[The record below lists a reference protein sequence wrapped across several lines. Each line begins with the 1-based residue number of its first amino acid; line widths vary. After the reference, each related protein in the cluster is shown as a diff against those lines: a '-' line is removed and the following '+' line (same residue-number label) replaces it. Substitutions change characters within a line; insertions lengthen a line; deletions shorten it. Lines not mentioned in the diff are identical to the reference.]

1 MPWPVALPSW
11 RGARNVAR
19 RTRLRTRVLLLTAAF
34 AIALF
39 AITFGLS
46 WRAQVAQER
55 WSRLVG
61 VETRAI
67 ATLEELI
74 RAQNAYRA
82 SVALAA
88 APAGPP
94 AARWQSSNTAAGPA
108 AVQPASRRRYEPA
121 NYRIVSQL
129 LESDSLRT
137 IDTAALRRRMA
148 TFTAVLADATSTPRE
163 IDTESLRVVAEA
175 QRIIDERKREIARQL
190 PMLERETRELMSA
203 GLAVAWI
210 LIICSFAA
218 VQVTLRKVVL
228 PIEQLSHAADRIAAG
243 DLGARAPI
251 AGDREIARL
260 AAAVNHM
267 ADELKAHA
275 RTDEL
280 TNLPNFRAFR
290 ERIDLEIER
299 AERYPERFGILII
312 DLDRFKKY
320 NDTYGHL
327 AGNEALQRVA
337 RVIRETVRTVDFPA
351 RYGGEEFAVI
361 VPQIDGV
368 ALAAIAERIRAG
380 VEAMPAPAGGAQVTV
395 SIGAAIYP
403 EDGTTADALF
413 HAADERLYAA
423 KGGGRNRVVAALGAA
438 LSVVG

>member
-1 MPWPVALPSW
+1 
-11 RGARNVAR
+11 VAR

-46 WRAQVAQER
+46 WRAQIAQER

-67 ATLEELI
+67 GTLEELI

-82 SVALAA
+82 HATIGSA
-88 APAGPP
+88 
-94 AARWQSSNTAAGPA
+94 
-108 AVQPASRRRYEPA
+108 A

-129 LESDSLRT
+129 LESDSLHT
-137 IDTAALRRRMA
+137 IDTAALRRRMS
-148 TFTAVLADATSTPRE
+148 TFTAVLADATSTSQE
-163 IDTESLRVVAEA
+163 IDVESQRVVAEA
-175 QRIIDERKREIARQL
+175 QRIIDERKREVARQL
-190 PMLERETRELMSA
+190 PMLERETHELMSA
-203 GLAVAWI
+203 GLAIAWI
-210 LIICSFAA
+210 IIICSFAA
-218 VQVTLRKVVL
+218 VQVTLRKVVR
-228 PIEQLSHAADRIAAG
+228 PIEDLSLAADLIASG
-243 DLGARAPI
+243 DLGARAPV
-251 AGDREIARL
+251 AGDFEVARL

-280 TNLPNFRAFR
+280 TSLPNFRAFR

-299 AERYPERFGILII
+299 AERYPERFGILIL

-327 AGNEALQRVA
+327 AGNDALQRVA
-337 RVIRETVRTVDFPA
+337 RAIREAVRAVDFPA

-361 VPQIDGV
+361 LPQLDAP
-368 ALAAIAERIRAG
+368 ALAAIAERIRATI
-380 VEAMPAPAGGAQVTV
+380 EAMPAPSDGAQVTV
-395 SIGAAIYP
+395 SIGAAMYP
-403 EDGTTADALF
+403 DDGTTPDALF
-413 HAADERLYAA
+413 RAADQRLYAA
-423 KGGGRNRVVAALGAA
+423 KEGGRNRVVGVTALRAFSA
-438 LSVVG
+438 Q

>member
-1 MPWPVALPSW
+1 
-11 RGARNVAR
+11 VAR

-67 ATLEELI
+67 GVLEELI
-74 RAQNAYRA
+74 RAQNAYRRN
-82 SVALAA
+82 AA
-88 APAGPP
+88 E
-94 AARWQSSNTAAGPA
+94 PA
-108 AVQPASRRRYEPA
+108 AVQPASRRRYE

-137 IDTAALRRRMA
+137 IDTAALRRRMS
-148 TFTAVLADATSTPRE
+148 TFTAVLSDATSTSDE
-163 IDTESLRVVAEA
+163 IDTESQRVVAEA

-190 PMLERETRELMSA
+190 PMLERDSHELMSA
-203 GLAVAWI
+203 GLAIAWI
-210 LIICSFAA
+210 IIICSFAA
-218 VQVTLRKVVL
+218 VQVTLRKVVR
-228 PIEQLSHAADRIAAG
+228 PIEDLSLAADSIASG
-243 DLGARAPI
+243 DLGARAPV
-251 AGDREIARL
+251 AGDFEVARL

-280 TNLPNFRAFR
+280 TSLPNFRAFR

-299 AERYPERFGILII
+299 AERYPERFGILIL

-327 AGNEALQRVA
+327 AGNDALQCVA
-337 RVIRETVRTVDFPA
+337 RAIREAVRAVDFPA

-361 VPQIDGV
+361 LPQLDAP
-368 ALAAIAERIRAG
+368 ALAAIAERIRATI
-380 VEAMPAPAGGAQVTV
+380 EAMPAPAGGAQVTV
-395 SIGAAIYP
+395 SIGAAMYP
-403 EDGTTADALF
+403 DDGTAPDALF
-413 HAADERLYAA
+413 RAADERLYAA
-423 KGGGRNRVVAALGAA
+423 KEGGRNRVVGPNGRRPA
-438 LSVVG
+438 LSAG

>member
-1 MPWPVALPSW
+1 M
-11 RGARNVAR
+11 AR

-46 WRAQVAQER
+46 WRAQMAQEK

-67 ATLEELI
+67 GTLEELI

-82 SVALAA
+82 
-88 APAGPP
+88 
-94 AARWQSSNTAAGPA
+94 
-108 AVQPASRRRYEPA
+108 RYDHA

-137 IDTAALRRRMA
+137 IDTSALRRRMFN
-148 TFTAVLADATSTPRE
+148 FTAALADSTSTPQE
-163 IDTESLRVVAEA
+163 IDTESHRVVAES

-210 LIICSFAA
+210 IIICSFAA
-218 VQVTLRKVVL
+218 VQVTLRKVVR
-228 PIEQLSHAADRIAAG
+228 PIEDLSIAADAIASG
-243 DLGARAPI
+243 DLAARAPV
-251 AGDREIARL
+251 AGDFEVARL

-280 TNLPNFRAFR
+280 TSLPNFRAFR

-299 AERYPERFGILII
+299 AERYPERFGILIL

-320 NDTYGHL
+320 NDTWGHL
-327 AGNEALQRVA
+327 AGNDALQRVA
-337 RVIRETVRTVDFPA
+337 RVIREAVRAVDFPA

-361 VPQIDGV
+361 LPQLDAP
-368 ALAAIAERIRAG
+368 ALAAIAERIRATI
-380 VEAMPAPAGGAQVTV
+380 EAMPAPTDGSQVTV
-395 SIGAAIYP
+395 SIGAAMYP
-403 EDGTTADALF
+403 DDGTAADALF
-413 HAADERLYAA
+413 RAADERLYAA
-423 KGGGRNRVVAALGAA
+423 KEGGRNRVVGVATLKA
-438 LSVVG
+438 LSAH

>member
-1 MPWPVALPSW
+1 
-11 RGARNVAR
+11 VAR

-61 VETRAI
+61 VETRAM
-67 ATLEELI
+67 AVLEELI
-74 RAQNAYRA
+74 RAQNAYRTHA
-82 SVALAA
+82 TIGSA
-88 APAGPP
+88 
-94 AARWQSSNTAAGPA
+94 
-108 AVQPASRRRYEPA
+108 A

-137 IDTAALRRRMA
+137 IDTSALRRRMSN
-148 TFTAVLADATSTPRE
+148 FTAALADATSTPQE
-163 IDTESLRVVAEA
+163 IDTESQRVVAEA

-190 PMLERETRELMSA
+190 PMLERDSHELMSA
-203 GLAVAWI
+203 GLAIAWI
-210 LIICSFAA
+210 IIICSFAA
-218 VQVTLRKVVL
+218 VQVTLRKVVR
-228 PIEQLSHAADRIAAG
+228 PIEDLSLAADLIASG
-243 DLGARAPI
+243 DLGARAPV
-251 AGDREIARL
+251 AGDFEVARL

-280 TNLPNFRAFR
+280 TSLPNFRAFR

-299 AERYPERFGILII
+299 AERYPERFGILIL

-327 AGNEALQRVA
+327 AGNDALQRVA
-337 RVIRETVRTVDFPA
+337 RAIREAVRAVDFPA

-361 VPQIDGV
+361 LPQLDAP
-368 ALAAIAERIRAG
+368 ALAAIAERIRANI
-380 VEAMPAPAGGAQVTV
+380 EAMPAPLGGAQVTV
-395 SIGAAIYP
+395 SIGAAMYP
-403 EDGTTADALF
+403 DNGTAPDALF
-413 HAADERLYAA
+413 RAADERLYAA
-423 KGGGRNRVVAALGAA
+423 KEGGRNRVVGPNRG
-438 LSVVG
+438 LSLELLAHQSTKAI

>member
-1 MPWPVALPSW
+1 MAS
-11 RGARNVAR
+11 

-34 AIALF
+34 AVALF

-82 SVALAA
+82 HAVAGSA
-88 APAGPP
+88 
-94 AARWQSSNTAAGPA
+94 
-108 AVQPASRRRYEPA
+108 A
-121 NYRIVSQL
+121 NYRVVTQL
-129 LESDSLRT
+129 LDSGSLST
-137 IDTAALRRRMA
+137 IDTSALRRRMA
-148 TFTAVLADATSTPRE
+148 TFRVVLADGTLAPDESNAE
-163 IDTESLRVVAEA
+163 IDTESRRVVAEA
-175 QRIIDERKREIARQL
+175 QRIVDERKAEIARQL
-190 PMLERETRELMSA
+190 PMLERETRELMTA

-218 VQVTLRKVVL
+218 VQVTLRKVVR
-228 PIEQLSHAADRIAAG
+228 PIEELSLAADRIAAG
-243 DLGARAPI
+243 DLGARAPV
-251 AGDREIARL
+251 AGDFEVARL

-290 ERIDLEIER
+290 ERIELEIER
-299 AERYPERFGILII
+299 AARYPERFGILIL

-327 AGNEALQRVA
+327 AGNDALQRVA
-337 RVIRETVRTVDFPA
+337 RVIREAVRTVDFPA

-361 VPQIDGV
+361 VPQIDPA
-368 ALAAIAERIRAG
+368 ALVAIAERIRES
-380 VEAMPAPAGGAQVTV
+380 VEAMPAAAGGATVTI

-403 EDGTTADALF
+403 DDGATADALF

-423 KGGGRNRVVAALGAA
+423 KGGGRNRVVVGAA
-438 LSVVG
+438 VAGSRGLGVAG

>member
-1 MPWPVALPSW
+1 
-11 RGARNVAR
+11 VAR
-19 RTRLRTRVLLLTAAF
+19 RTRLRSRVLLLTAAF

-82 SVALAA
+82 H
-88 APAGPP
+88 
-94 AARWQSSNTAAGPA
+94 
-108 AVQPASRRRYEPA
+108 AVTGSTA

-129 LESDSLRT
+129 LESDSLTT

-148 TFTAVLADATSTPRE
+148 TFRSVLGDGTSTPRE
-163 IDTESLRVVAEA
+163 IDIESLRVVAEA
-175 QRIIDERKREIARQL
+175 QRIIDERKREISRQL
-190 PMLERETRELMSA
+190 PMLERESHDLMTA

-218 VQVTLRKVVL
+218 VQVTLRKVVR
-228 PIEQLSHAADRIAAG
+228 PIEELSQAADRIAAG
-243 DLGARAPI
+243 DLGARAPVG
-251 AGDREIARL
+251 GDFEVFSL

-299 AERYPERFGILII
+299 ASRYPEQFGVLIL

-327 AGNEALQRVA
+327 AGNDALQRVA
-337 RVIRETVRTVDFPA
+337 RVIREAVRTVDFPA

-361 VPQIDGV
+361 VPQIDV
-368 ALAAIAERIRAG
+368 TALSAIAERVREN
-380 VEAMPAPAGGAQVTV
+380 VEAMPAPAGGAPVTV
-395 SIGAAIYP
+395 SIGAAMYP
-403 EDGTTADALF
+403 DDGAAADALF
-413 HAADERLYAA
+413 RAADERLYAA
-423 KGGGRNRVVAALGAA
+423 KAAGRNRVVAAALRA
-438 LSVVG
+438 LSAR

>member
-1 MPWPVALPSW
+1 M
-11 RGARNVAR
+11 AR
-19 RTRLRTRVLLLTAAF
+19 RTRLRSRVLLLTAAF
-34 AIALF
+34 AVILV

-82 SVALAA
+82 SVA
-88 APAGPP
+88 P
-94 AARWQSSNTAAGPA
+94 AASPAVLNTAAGPA
-108 AVQPASRRRYEPA
+108 AVQPASRRRS
-121 NYRIVSQL
+121 YRVVAQL
-129 LESDSLRT
+129 LESDSLAT
-137 IDTAALRRRMA
+137 IDTAALRRRMS
-148 TFTAVLADATSTPRE
+148 TFRTVLADATSTNAE
-163 IDTESLRVVAEA
+163 IDVESQRVVAEA

-190 PMLERETRELMSA
+190 PMLEREPRELMSA

-210 LIICSFAA
+210 VIISSFAA
-218 VQVTLRKVVL
+218 VQVTLRNVVR
-228 PIEQLSHAADRIAAG
+228 PIEELSLAADRIAAG
-243 DLGARAPI
+243 DLGARARV
-251 AGDREIARL
+251 AGDREVATL

-290 ERIDLEIER
+290 ERIDIEIDR
-299 AERYPERFGILII
+299 ASRYPEHFGILIL
-312 DLDRFKKY
+312 DLDHFKKY

-327 AGNEALQRVA
+327 AGNDALQRVA
-337 RVIRETVRTVDFPA
+337 RVIREAVRTVDFPA

-361 VPQIDGV
+361 VPQIDGA
-368 ALAAIAERIRAG
+368 ALAAIAERIRES
-380 VEAMPAPAGGAQVTV
+380 VEAMPAPAGGAQLTV
-395 SIGAAIYP
+395 SIGAAMYP
-403 EDGTTADALF
+403 DDGAAADALF
-413 HAADERLYAA
+413 RAADERLYAA
-423 KGGGRNRVVAALGAA
+423 KGGGRNRVVTATLIAG
-438 LSVVG
+438 VVG